1 MTKYKLLTTM
11 TTDRTLAEETTE
23 QINALG
29 YNSYVF
35 TTKTNA
41 YAVHIMTTKDKDLAY
56 QIRQDIQD
64 KLDIRV
70 AMCMI
75 DTPE

>member
-1 MTKYKLLTTM
+1 MTKYKLLTTL
-11 TTDRTLAEETTE
+11 TTDRNLAEETST

-56 QIRQDIQD
+56 QIREDIQEQ
-64 KLDIRV
+64 LDITV
-70 AMCMI
+70 GMCTI